1 MENEI
6 LSVSEFNALLNQTLS
21 FAYPAVVIEGEVA
34 NFKINQN
41 KWIFFDLKDQDAT
54 VACFMTKYQL
64 NTALED
70 GMLIRVVALPNLT
83 KWGKFSLTVKSVEL
97 SGEGAVKRA
106 FELLQAQFEKEGLF
120 DPARKRT
127 LPTYPRRIGLV
138 TSAQAAAYNDFVTVV
153 SQRWSGLEIDQ
164 AQVQVQGVEAPAQIV
179 RAINYFN
186 QYAEQY
192 DVLVIIRGGGS
203 AEDLQAFNDEAVVR
217 AVFASKIP
225 SLVGIGHEDDVS
237 LAELAGDVRA
247 ATPTDAARRV
257 VPDKVDMLARL
268 DRLDNANYQ
277 TVLGLLKNA
286 QATIATVN
294 HTFLQYYHSLTTV
307 LSQIET
313 RLNQSLNQKLMQA
326 QTRFTNQIAMLR
338 ALDPRAVLAR
348 GYAIAS
354 IDGKVIRDPAVVQPD
369 QTIVLQLQ
377 KGSLAVRKLTATTL
391 PAKQASSPK
400 PKLKQVKLVSE
411 DSDDEQIKLTI

>member
-6 LSVSEFNALLNQTLS
+6 LTVSEFNALLNQTLS
-21 FAYPAVVIEGEVA
+21 FAYPVVVIEGEVA

-41 KWIFFDLKDQDAT
+41 KWIFFDLKDADAT
-54 VACFMTKYQL
+54 IACFMTKYQL
-64 NTALED
+64 NTVLED
-70 GMLIRVVALPNLT
+70 GMLIRVVAAPNLT

-106 FELLQAQFEKEGLF
+106 FELLRAQFEKEGLF
-120 DPARKRT
+120 DPARKRA
-127 LPTYPRRIGLV
+127 LPIYPQRIGLI

-153 SQRWSGLEIDQ
+153 SQRWAGLEIDQ

-179 RAINYFN
+179 RAIDYFN
-186 QYAEQY
+186 QRAEQY
-192 DVLVIIRGGGS
+192 DVLVVIRGGGS

-237 LAELAGDVRA
+237 LAELASDVRA

-257 VPDKVDMLARL
+257 VPDKVDMLVRL
-268 DRLDNANYQ
+268 DRLDQTNYQ
-277 TVLGLLKNA
+277 IVLGLLKNA
-286 QATIATVN
+286 QASIASVN
-294 HTFLQYYHSLTTV
+294 HTFLQYYHSLSTE
-307 LSQIET
+307 LSRIET
-313 RLNQSLNQKLMQA
+313 RLEQALSQTLNRAQASFANQMARLH
-326 QTRFTNQIAMLR
+326 

-354 IDGKVIRDPAVVQPD
+354 IDGKVVRDPLTVQSD

-377 KGSLAVRKLTATTL
+377 KGSLAVRRL
-391 PAKQASSPK
+391 SSE
-400 PKLKQVKLVSE
+400 VSE
-411 DSDDEQIKLTI
+411 SKATGSIRPKQPNQINKDSDEQQIKLTI

>member
-1 MENEI
+1 MENEV
-6 LSVSEFNALLNQTLS
+6 LTVSEFNALLNQTLS

-41 KWIFFDLKDQDAT
+41 KWVFFDLKDVDAT
-54 VACFMTKYQL
+54 IACFMTKYQL

-70 GMLIRVVALPNLT
+70 GMLIRVVAVPNLT

-106 FELLQAQFEKEGLF
+106 FELLRAQFEKEGLF
-120 DPARKRT
+120 DPARKRA
-127 LPTYPRRIGLV
+127 LPLYPQRIGLI

-153 SQRWSGLEIDQ
+153 SQRWVGLEIDQ
-164 AQVQVQGVEAPAQIV
+164 AQVQVQGVEAPVQIV
-179 RAINYFN
+179 RAIDYFN
-186 QYAEQY
+186 QRAEQY

-237 LAELAGDVRA
+237 LAELASDVRA
-247 ATPTDAARRV
+247 ATPTDAARRI

-268 DRLDNANYQ
+268 ARLDQANHQ
-277 TVLGLLKNA
+277 IVLGLLKNA
-286 QATIATVN
+286 QASIASVN
-294 HTFLQYYHSLTTV
+294 HTFLQYYHSLSIE
-307 LSQIET
+307 LSRIET
-313 RLNQSLNQKLMQA
+313 RLEQALSQTLNRAQSSFVNQL
-326 QTRFTNQIAMLR
+326 AMLR

-354 IDGKVIRDPAVVQPD
+354 IDGKVIRDPLTVQPD

-377 KGSLAVRKLTATTL
+377 KGSLAVRKLSSEVLGPKVTSSTR
-391 PAKQASSPK
+391 PKQS
-400 PKLKQVKLVSE
+400 KQINK
-411 DSDDEQIKLTI
+411 DSDEQQIKLTI